1 MLSQTAFKPYMSV
14 FDQFGFGLRVRSRLL
29 TRIYPFK
36 SFLGVNGKPVVEYE
50 VREVRRTERDAYG
63 SKLRK
68 NGETTVRRLANEGF

>member
-1 MLSQTAFKPYMSV
+1 TIQLNSASKRSWVTFSCFLFIAAKCQLVQTQA
-14 FDQFGFGLRVRSRLL
+14 
-29 TRIYPFK
+29 FK